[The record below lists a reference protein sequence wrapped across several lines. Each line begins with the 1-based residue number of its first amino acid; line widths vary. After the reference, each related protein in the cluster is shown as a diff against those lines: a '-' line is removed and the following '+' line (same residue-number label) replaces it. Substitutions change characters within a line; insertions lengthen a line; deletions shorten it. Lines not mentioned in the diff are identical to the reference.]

1 MGGWSGK
8 TRNRL
13 IFLFWL
19 FTFFYVCLIGRLASL
34 QWLKNER
41 LQQLARYQQEG
52 DIEVPALRGDI
63 RDRNGVVL
71 ANSIS
76 LSSLAVNPK
85 EVKDVEGATKRLSGL
100 LEMPEKRVHEALTGK
115 GTFQWLARKVP
126 DTVAKSLKDQPL
138 AGVFLLREPTPGRR
152 YYPKGRLLST
162 LLGATGTDEQG
173 LDGLE
178 ATYDEY
184 LGGSPGVLR
193 TFMDRDGWMIP
204 VESARLLKKAVPGRH
219 LVLTI
224 DETIQYVA
232 ERELAAAVKLRNAKG
247 GICIVMD
254 AKTAGILAL
263 AVMPDFPADKF
274 GDIPPEVRRNR
285 AITDPYEPGS
295 TFKSFTMATAMNNGI
310 RPTDL
315 FPAAG
320 VISIGG
326 WTINNANDGLG
337 AQVMEPVS
345 EILAF
350 SFNVGTAHVAERMG
364 KKVLAKGLEDFG
376 FGSRTGVDLTGE
388 SEGILAPVKDWERIN
403 LLTISFGQG
412 VAVTPMQLVSAMQ
425 AVANGGVRNKPHVVS
440 EVLNPDNTVYKK
452 MPIKELS
459 RPISPEAA
467 QLTLGMLRGVCDHGT
482 GKHTANIPGYRTGG
496 KSGTAQ
502 VVHNGAYGDT
512 YIGSFLGVCPVEDPK
527 VVILVKLE
535 EPTPIY
541 WGGTVAGPVFARVAQ
556 EAMWKL
562 GVNPSHP
569 EEISSAAQGG
579 QNSEPR

>member
-13 IFLFWL
+13 IFLYWL
-19 FTFFYVCLIGRLASL
+19 FTLFYICLIVRLAGL

-85 EVKDVEGATKRLSGL
+85 EVKDVAGATKRLSAL
-100 LEMPEKRVHEALTGK
+100 LDMPEKRVQDALTGK
-115 GTFQWLARKVP
+115 GTFQWIARKIP
-126 DTVAKSLKDQPL
+126 DEVAKSLKEQPL

-152 YYPKGRLLST
+152 YYPKGRLLCHLMGST
-162 LLGATGTDEQG
+162 GLDEQG

-178 ATYDEY
+178 ASYDEY
-184 LGGSPGVLR
+184 LGGAPGVLR

-204 VESARLLKKAVPGRH
+204 VETSRLIKKAVPGRH

-232 ERELAAAVKLRNAKG
+232 ERELNAAVKLRNAKG

-263 AVMPDFPADKF
+263 AVAPDFPAEKF
-274 GDIPPEVRRNR
+274 SEVPPEVRRNR

-295 TFKSFTMATAMNNGI
+295 TFKVFTMATAVNHGI
-310 RPTDL
+310 KPTDL
-315 FPAAG
+315 FPSSG

-337 AQVMEPVS
+337 AQAMEPVS

-350 SFNVGTAHVAERMG
+350 SFNVGTAHVALRLG
-364 KKVLAKGLEDFG
+364 KKVLCKGLEDFG
-376 FGSRTGVDLTGE
+376 FGYRTGVDLTGE
-388 SEGILAPVKDWERIN
+388 SEGIMAPLKDWEEIN
-403 LLTISFGQG
+403 LMTISFGQG
-412 VAVTPMQLVSAMQ
+412 VAATPMQLVSAMQ
-425 AVANGGVRNKPHVVS
+425 AIANKGVRLKPHVVQ

-452 MPIKELS
+452 IPVKEIN
-459 RPISPEAA
+459 RPITPESAA
-467 QLTLGMLRGVCDHGT
+467 TMLQMLRGVCDHGT
-482 GKHTANIPGYRTGG
+482 GKHFANIPGYRTGG
-496 KSGTAQ
+496 KTGTAQ

-512 YIGSFLGVCPVEDPK
+512 YIGSFLGVCPVEDPRI
-527 VVILVKLE
+527 VVLVKIE

-541 WGGTVAGPVFARVAQ
+541 WGGTVAAPVFARVAQ

>member
-13 IFLFWL
+13 IFLYWL
-19 FTFFYVCLIGRLASL
+19 FTFLYVCLIVRLANL

-41 LQQLARYQQEG
+41 LAQLARYQQEG
-52 DIEVPALRGDI
+52 DIEIPALRGDI

-76 LSSLAVNPK
+76 LSSLAVNPQQ
-85 EVKDVEGATKRLSGL
+85 VKDVAAATRRLGALLHLPESRIKRA
-100 LEMPEKRVHEALTGK
+100 MTGK

-126 DTVAKSLKDQPL
+126 DGVAKSLKKEPI

-152 YYPKGRLLST
+152 FYPKGHLAAH
-162 LLGATGTDEQG
+162 LLGATGVDEQG

-178 ATYDEY
+178 ASYDEY
-184 LGGSPGVLR
+184 LGGSPGMLR

-204 VESARLLKKAVPGRH
+204 VESQRLLKKAVPGRH

-232 ERELAAAVKLRNAKG
+232 ERELGAACRLRNAKG
-247 GICIVMD
+247 GICMVMD
-254 AKTAGILAL
+254 AKTGGILAL
-263 AVMPDFPADKF
+263 AIYPDFAADKF
-274 GDIPPEVRRNR
+274 SQVPAALRRNR

-295 TFKSFTMATAMNNGI
+295 TFKVFTMATAVNNGI
-310 RPTDL
+310 KPTDL
-315 FPAAG
+315 FPSSG
-320 VISIGG
+320 VINIGG

-337 AQVMEPVS
+337 AQAMEQVS
-345 EILAF
+345 EILAY
-350 SFNVGTAHVAERMG
+350 SFNVGTAHVAMRLG
-364 KKVLAKGLEDFG
+364 KKVLSKGLEDFG
-376 FGSRTGVDLTGE
+376 FGYRTGVDLTGE
-388 SEGILAPVKDWERIN
+388 GEGILAPVKAWEQIN
-403 LLTISFGQG
+403 LCTISFGQG

-425 AVANGGVRNKPHVVS
+425 AIANGGVRLKPHVVS
-440 EVLNPDNTVYKK
+440 EVLNPDNSVYKK
-452 MPIKELS
+452 IPIKELN

-467 QLTLGMLRGVCDHGT
+467 KIMLGMLRGVCDHGT
-482 GKHTANIPGYRTGG
+482 GKHANIPGYRVGG
-496 KSGTAQ
+496 KTGTAQ
-502 VVHNGAYGDT
+502 VVHNGCYGNQ
-512 YIGSFLGVCPVEDPK
+512 YIGSFLGVCPVEDPRI
-527 VVILVKLE
+527 VCLVKLE

-541 WGGTVAGPVFARVAQ
+541 WGGTVAGPVFQRVAQ

>member
-1 MGGWSGK
+1 VGGWSGK

-13 IFLFWL
+13 IFLYWL
-19 FTFFYVCLIGRLASL
+19 FTFFYICLIVRLAGL

-76 LSSLAVNPK
+76 LNSLAVNPK
-85 EVKDVEGATKRLSGL
+85 EVKDVEGATKRLASLVG
-100 LEMPEKRVHEALTGK
+100 MPEKRVREALTGK
-115 GTFQWLARKVP
+115 GTFQWLARKIP

-152 YYPKGRLLST
+152 YYPKGRLLSH
-162 LLGATGTDEQG
+162 LMGAVGVDEQG

-178 ATYDEY
+178 ASYDTY
-184 LGGSPGVLR
+184 LGGSPGTLR

-204 VESARLLKKAVPGRH
+204 VETSRLIKKAVPGRH

-274 GDIPPEVRRNR
+274 GEMPAAVRRNR

-295 TFKSFTMATAMNNGI
+295 TFKVFTMATAVNHGI
-310 RPTDL
+310 KPTDL
-315 FPAAG
+315 FPASG

-337 AQVMEPVS
+337 AQAMEPIS

-350 SFNVGTAHVAERMG
+350 SFNVGTANVALRLG
-364 KKVLAKGLEDFG
+364 KKVLCKGLEDFG
-376 FGSRTGVDLTGE
+376 FGYRTGVDLTGE
-388 SEGILAPVKDWERIN
+388 SEGIMAPLKDWETIN
-403 LLTISFGQG
+403 LMTISFGQG
-412 VAVTPMQLVSAMQ
+412 VAATPMQLVSAMQ
-425 AVANGGVRNKPHVVS
+425 AIANKGVRLKPHVVA
-440 EVLNPDNTVYKK
+440 EVLNPDNTIYKK
-452 MPIKELS
+452 MAVKEIN
-459 RPISPEAA
+459 RPITEESAK
-467 QLTLGMLRGVCDHGT
+467 TMLGMLRGVCDHGT
-482 GKHTANIPGYRTGG
+482 AKHTGNIPGYRTGG
-496 KSGTAQ
+496 KTGTAQ

-512 YIGSFLGVCPVEDPK
+512 YIGSFLGVCPVEDPRI
-527 VVILVKLE
+527 VVLVKIE